1 MKVLL
6 SAYQCQPNTG
16 SENGIGWAWATQLA
30 RMGHEVWV
38 ITWSYN
44 QIPVEQELQVN
55 PIPNIH
61 FIFCDHPTWLSRLFK
76 ILITRQVMLLSFP
89 LWELMSIWWQW
100 DAYRI
105 AKSLTQEVV
114 FDRVHHVTNT
124 AIRRPSFMGLLGIP
138 FIFGPVAGGVKAPWF
153 LRKSYPLKG
162 WLFDFIRDIS
172 NTIVQFDPLMNLTF
186 ITASK
191 IYCRSKDIQALI
203 PKFYRYKS
211 EVIFDIPLHEIREMP
226 LVSEQ
231 KLLEK
236 DTFQV
241 LFVGRFLYWKGVH
254 LALKAFSLLHQKI
267 PNSRFTVIGR
277 GSEETWLQRL
287 SEKLGIKDAV
297 DWIPWMEQKKLS
309 SAYLQ
314 HDVFLFPSLHDSGGL
329 VILEALCHGLP
340 VVCLD
345 LGGPGVMVDE
355 TCGRVIKT
363 DGFTE
368 EAVIQRL
375 SDALVELAE
384 NSELRQQLSERALAQ
399 PTKFEFKNVVEQIYS
414 SSVFVEKTLKEA
426 PLDDKS

>member
-6 SAYQCQPNTG
+6 SAYQCQPHTG

-30 RMGHEVWV
+30 LMGHEVWV
-38 ITWSYN
+38 ITWSHN
-44 QIPVEQELQVN
+44 RIPVEQELQVN
-55 PIPNIH
+55 PISNIH
-61 FIFCDHPTWLSRLFK
+61 FFFCDHPTWLSRLFK
-76 ILITRQVMLLSFP
+76 IMITRHLILLSVP
-89 LWELMSIWWQW
+89 LWQLMSVWWQW

-124 AIRRPSFMGLLGIP
+124 TIRRPSFMGLLGIP
-138 FIFGPVAGGVKAPWF
+138 FIFGPVAGGVKAPWC
-153 LRKSYPLKG
+153 LRKSYPVRG

-191 IYCRSKDIQALI
+191 IYCRSQPTQALI

-211 EVIFDIPLHEIREMP
+211 DVVFDIPIYDIIKIP
-226 LVSEQ
+226 KISE
-231 KLLEK
+231 EYCINK
-236 DTFQV
+236 DTFKV
-241 LFVGRFLYWKGVH
+241 LFVGRFLYWKGIH

-267 PNSRFTVIGR
+267 PNSHFTVIGR
-277 GSEETWLQRL
+277 GSEQTWLQKL

-297 DWIPWMEQKKLS
+297 DWIPWMEQKELS
-309 SAYLQ
+309 SPYLQ

-329 VILEALCHGLP
+329 VILEALSHGLP

-363 DGFTE
+363 DGLTE
-368 EAVIQRL
+368 EGVIQKL

-384 NSELRQQLSERALAQ
+384 NSELRQQLSARALAQ
-399 PTKFEFKNVVEQIYS
+399 PNKFEFKNVVEKIYIN
-414 SSVFVEKTLKEA
+414 
-426 PLDDKS
+426 

>member
-138 FIFGPVAGGVKAPWF
+138 FI
-153 LRKSYPLKG
+153 
-162 WLFDFIRDIS
+162 
-172 NTIVQFDPLMNLTF
+172 
-186 ITASK
+186 
-191 IYCRSKDIQALI
+191 
-203 PKFYRYKS
+203 
-211 EVIFDIPLHEIREMP
+211 
-226 LVSEQ
+226 
-231 KLLEK
+231 
-236 DTFQV
+236 
-241 LFVGRFLYWKGVH
+241 
-254 LALKAFSLLHQKI
+254 
-267 PNSRFTVIGR
+267 
-277 GSEETWLQRL
+277 
-287 SEKLGIKDAV
+287 
-297 DWIPWMEQKKLS
+297 
-309 SAYLQ
+309 
-314 HDVFLFPSLHDSGGL
+314 
-329 VILEALCHGLP
+329 
-340 VVCLD
+340 
-345 LGGPGVMVDE
+345 
-355 TCGRVIKT
+355 
-363 DGFTE
+363 
-368 EAVIQRL
+368 
-375 SDALVELAE
+375 
-384 NSELRQQLSERALAQ
+384 
-399 PTKFEFKNVVEQIYS
+399 
-414 SSVFVEKTLKEA
+414 
-426 PLDDKS
+426 